1 MSSISIWV
9 LSIVGIIVL
18 SILVDIILPS
28 GQSSKFIKNIF
39 GYLIIIVILS
49 PIFSFFT
56 NKTFDLNLIF
66 ETSAVEI
73 QDNFIG
79 KINRQILDRLE
90 EGIEVEC
97 YDIGLD
103 NIDVGIEADIFQND
117 IDITQISVDIS
128 KIVIREN
135 FSHTNIKVSI
145 TEIVLDNVNVQK
157 ELIVFYG

>member
-90 EGIEVEC
+90 EEIEVEC